1 VEKTDSWMVML
12 GMGILLISLVGSA
25 LGGRPEG
32 PPPPPPGGGGS
43 FELKT
48 VTQTV
53 TGSGTE
59 NSEKEHGMSICVT
72 NLVTF
77 SVSLSWQDEGAS
89 RPGLTN
95 QPDELGVTVASPA
108 GESRSDKQSASKGS
122 VKVDFAFPVTNKTAA
137 SKTSRAGM
145 GPWTIMVEIG
155 PCGDQTP
162 LVPDPLGLRTV
173 ADGGN
178 AYTLEITY
186 TYYEKAK
193 GGA

>member
-1 VEKTDSWMVML
+1 M
-12 GMGILLISLVGSA
+12 
-25 LGGRPEG
+25 
-32 PPPPPPGGGGS
+32 
-43 FELKT
+43 
-48 VTQTV
+48 QTV
-53 TGSGTE
+53 TGSGSE
-59 NSEKEHGMSICVT
+59 NTEKEHGMSICVT

-108 GESRSDKQSASKGS
+108 GESKSDMQSASQGS
-122 VKVDFAFPVTNKTAA
+122 VKVDFSFPVTNKTAA

-145 GPWTIMVEIG
+145 GPWTVMVEIG
-155 PCGDQTP
+155 ACGDQTP
-162 LVPDPLGLRTV
+162 LVPDPFGLRTV
-173 ADGGN
+173 ADAGN

-186 TYYEKAK
+186 TFYEKAK